1 MHTSEWKP
9 MLLSLNP
16 KDALDTGVMDT
27 GDWRGMFA
35 LYAQECAERLELA
48 IQDMERERVTVANKP
63 PRTTFQPYTMTKEA
77 FIFSDDA
84 EALRR
89 LRGDVAYDPHD
100 GVGSQMDAISQHSKT
115 LHRLGVHV

>member
-1 MHTSEWKP
+1 
-9 MLLSLNP
+9 
-16 KDALDTGVMDT
+16 MD
-27 GDWRGMFA
+27 GIS
-35 LYAQECAERLELA
+35 YSLELA

-63 PRTTFQPYTMTKEA
+63 PRTTSQPYTMTKEA